1 LDDPLTGGRLT
12 DDLNLGGHLMDGQ
25 NRQKMVDLMLNYRGH
40 LGALMDATMNY
51 LQA

>member
-1 LDDPLTGGRLT
+1 MTDGLNLDGQNRQKMV
-12 DDLNLGGHLMDGQ
+12 DLNSDGQ